1 MEIADIKKDIND
13 IQEKTINM
21 IWTYEI
27 GNSSFIKSKLQQIV
41 NDYKEKCNDILY
53 SHRLTNYSSVSL
65 ARDKIYS
72 YSNEILRDEILK
84 YFNIVG
90 YQVDKLEKFIKGNNF
105 TSKQIGK
112 ISQDYNDFLKDPF
125 RKDASG
131 AYIGYKFDE
140 RSILSLLP
148 STGTAFAI
156 SSEGYLVTNYHVI
169 SNAESLFVKGIGGDF
184 DKRYSAKVVVTDRNN
199 DLAIIKLN
207 DNLSKKIGKIPF
219 VINSSIA
226 DVGENVFVLGYPL
239 TNTMGTEIKLTNGI
253 ISSKSGFMD
262 DITSYQISVP
272 VQPGNSGGPL
282 FDKRGNLIGI
292 VNAKHSGA
300 ENVTYAIKS
309 IYLLNLIGLL
319 PKKPGLG
326 TKNILGSKTL
336 SEQNKKLEKVVYL
349 IETN

>member
-1 MEIADIKKDIND
+1 M
-13 IQEKTINM
+13 
-21 IWTYEI
+21 
-27 GNSSFIKSKLQQIV
+27 
-41 NDYKEKCNDILY
+41 YKEI
-53 SHRLTNYSSVSL
+53 
-65 ARDKIYS
+65 I
-72 YSNEILRDEILK
+72 
-84 YFNIVG
+84 
-90 YQVDKLEKFIKGNNF
+90 QKLENFIKGNNF
-105 TSKQIGK
+105 TSKQIQK
-112 ISQDYNDFLKDPF
+112 ITHGYNAFLNDPF
-125 RKDASG
+125 KKDASG
-131 AYIGYKFDE
+131 EYIGYKFDE
-140 RSILSLLP
+140 KSILALLP

-156 SSEGYLVTNYHVI
+156 SSDGYLVTNYHVV
-169 SNAESLFVKGIGGDF
+169 SNADSLFVKGIGGDF
-184 DKRYSAKVVVTDRNN
+184 NKKYSAKVVATDRNN
-199 DLAIIKLN
+199 DLVIIKLN
-207 DNLSKKIGKIPF
+207 DNLSKIIGKVPF

-253 ISSKSGFMD
+253 ISSKSGYMD
-262 DITSYQISVP
+262 DLTSYQISVP

-292 VNAKHSGA
+292 VNAKHAGA

-319 PKKPGLG
+319 PKKPNLG